1 MTFLMQSWGYEK
13 SNRRNYLTLNS
24 HLFSMGPIVLIQANQ
39 LILIIICRPK
49 GAALVALYAV
59 PSASGTSMP
68 IKPEARK

>member
-49 GAALVALYAV
+49 GALVALYAV
-59 PSASGTSMP
+59 PSASGTS

>member
-1 MTFLMQSWGYEK
+1 
-13 SNRRNYLTLNS
+13 
-24 HLFSMGPIVLIQANQ
+24 MGPIVLIQANQ

-68 IKPEARK
+68 IKPEARKWFLMQNIGEKLGFEKNKLSYFK